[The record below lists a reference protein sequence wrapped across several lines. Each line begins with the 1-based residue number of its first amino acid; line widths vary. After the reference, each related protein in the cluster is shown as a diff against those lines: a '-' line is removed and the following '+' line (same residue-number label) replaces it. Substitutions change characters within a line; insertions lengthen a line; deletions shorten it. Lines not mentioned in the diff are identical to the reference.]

1 MVRIAIIAIALGM
14 VMMLVSIATGIG
26 LQRKIREKI
35 ALFNGHIEISNFDN
49 NVSQVSVKP
58 ISNKQDFYPEFSDV
72 PEVNYLQGVATKAGI
87 IRTETDFEGVIVK
100 GVGQDYN
107 WQNIEEYITQ
117 GRLPNYKDELNSE
130 ILISEYLCKRLGFSL
145 DQKVITYFLKD
156 QNKFNIR
163 SFKVVGIYNSGYE
176 EFDKAYLFTDIRHIQ
191 RLSKW
196 KADEV
201 GSFEVFINDFK
212 NIDKLNAKV
221 YDNIP
226 SSLDS
231 TSISDKYSNIFQW
244 LDLFDLNIAGIIGI
258 MILIAGINMIT
269 AILVLILER
278 TQLIGMLKAMG
289 STNKSIRKIFM
300 YNATYIILK
309 GLLWGNIIGL
319 SLLALQYFFK
329 VIELNP
335 SNYYVNSAPVYIT
348 VQHVLLLNIGTL
360 ILCVIMLWLP
370 SYIITK
376 IAPVKAIKFQ

>member
-1 MVRIAIIAIALGM
+1 
-14 VMMLVSIATGIG
+14 MMLVSIATGVG

-58 ISNKQDFYPEFSDV
+58 ISTQQDFYPDFEAV

-87 IRTETDFEGVIVK
+87 IRTETDFEGVLVK
-100 GVGQDYN
+100 GVGADYN
-107 WQNIEEYITQ
+107 WGNIEEYLIQ
-117 GRLPNYKDELNSE
+117 GRLPNYNDELNSE
-130 ILISEYLCKRLGFSL
+130 IIISEYLSKRLGFAL
-145 DQKVITYFLKD
+145 DGKVITYFLKE

-163 SFKVVGIYNSGYE
+163 SFKIVGVYNSGYE

-201 GSFEVFINDFK
+201 GSFEVFIDDFK
-212 NIDKLNAKV
+212 SIDKLNAKV
-221 YDNIP
+221 YENIP

-231 TSISDKYSNIFQW
+231 TSIAEKYSNIFQW

-309 GLLWGNIIGL
+309 GLFWGNVIGL
-319 SLLALQYFFK
+319 SLLALQYFFQ

-335 SNYYVNSAPVYIT
+335 SNYYVNTAPVYIT
-348 VQHVLLLNIGTL
+348 FKHVLLLNIGTL
-360 ILCVIMLWLP
+360 VLCVVMLWLP